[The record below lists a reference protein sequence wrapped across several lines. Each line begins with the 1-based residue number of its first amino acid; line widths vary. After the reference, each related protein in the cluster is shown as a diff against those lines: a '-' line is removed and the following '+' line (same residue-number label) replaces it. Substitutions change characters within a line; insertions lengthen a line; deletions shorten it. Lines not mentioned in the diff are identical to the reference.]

1 MKRRAKII
9 AIVVAA
15 IIAVY
20 LLWQK
25 RTGHVE
31 NPVSL
36 DAPAHGMIQT
46 PPEGPFSTRAT
57 NALGDILTDAQDPEF
72 INNVFPK
79 FREFVGAL
87 KRLGVSPFET
97 DVQRGSCSKI
107 RIIHTPNG
115 IITPFVIGDSWTAD
129 YTRNG
134 SFEGITHF
142 GQRGADNPYRAIS
155 HANTNA
161 LRRLSERAITMPEAE
176 VLKIENG
183 VADAFGIDPS
193 QFEKPQMFEEGLFEY
208 HLGIY
213 TVRYRKKGS
222 DPINQLNY
230 TREFSLK
237 ATSPTTAVLVSYSH
251 LAQ

>member
-107 RIIHTPNG
+107 RIIH
-115 IITPFVIGDSWTAD
+115 
-129 YTRNG
+129 TRNG